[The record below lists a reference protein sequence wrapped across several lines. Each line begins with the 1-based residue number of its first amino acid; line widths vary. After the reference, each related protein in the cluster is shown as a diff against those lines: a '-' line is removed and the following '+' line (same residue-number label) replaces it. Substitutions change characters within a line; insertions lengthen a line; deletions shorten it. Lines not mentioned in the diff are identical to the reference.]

1 MQILHLFFFI
11 LLASMP
17 ALQAGKGGNAKPA
30 GKAGMNPMMGMM
42 MGGGGGGA
50 TAVQNTATGI
60 DGISSSGKNLN
71 ATQVDSMGSI
81 AGSSGLN
88 TSANSDGPQL
98 AANTDFGDE
107 PADDGNS
114 APDAG
119 AYPDDMGIDEG
130 AEADITDD
138 AGSAYLQ
145 DDAGDAGED
154 DQQDAPPADQQS
166 NGLVANNQT
175 SLDDLIH
182 QQRML
187 NDQSEQELADD
198 AIFDDS
204 DDEQD
209 DQGDDEE

>member
-1 MQILHLFFFI
+1 M
-11 LLASMP
+11 LLTSMP

-30 GKAGMNPMMGMM
+30 GKAGMNPMMGMGM

-50 TAVQNTATGI
+50 AAVQNTATGI

-71 ATQVDSMGSI
+71 ATQVNSMGSV

-88 TSANSDGPQL
+88 TTANSDGPQL
-98 AANTDFGDE
+98 AANTDFGDD
-107 PADDGNS
+107 PADDAS
-114 APDAG
+114 STPDAG
-119 AYPDDMGIDEG
+119 AYPDDMGIDES
-130 AEADITDD
+130 AEADIADD

-145 DDAGDAGED
+145 DDDAGDAGED
-154 DQQDAPPADQQS
+154 DQQDAPPPDQQS
-166 NGLVANNQT
+166 HGLVANNQT

-198 AIFDDS
+198 EIFDDS